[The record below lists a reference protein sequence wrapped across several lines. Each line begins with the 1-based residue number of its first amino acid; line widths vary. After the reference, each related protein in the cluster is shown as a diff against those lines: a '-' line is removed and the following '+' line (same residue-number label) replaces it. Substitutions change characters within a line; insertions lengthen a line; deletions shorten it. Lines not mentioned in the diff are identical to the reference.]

1 MTDPFELTPREKAQ
15 IRTSSVERMINT
27 TLSLV
32 NRLRKSS
39 DPNIAEDADTN
50 WQDWKEHRTL
60 VRKLWERERD
70 TIFRRDYLKQEPK
83 EPK

>member
-1 MTDPFELTPREKAQ
+1 MG
-15 IRTSSVERMINT
+15 SVEHMINT

-39 DPNIAEDADTN
+39 DPNIAEDADAN
-50 WQDWKEHRTL
+50 WQDWKEHRIL

-70 TIFRRDYLKQEPK
+70 TIFRRDYLKQDPK
-83 EPK
+83 P